1 VAPRIHDPGH
11 IALRRGIRAPVEA
24 ILIAIGAV
32 AGLTPVS
39 AVVVT
44 LVIGTLLAFAAV
56 LHGSVASGAPAMTV
70 VYVAATTVAVPLDRA
85 WTMLA
90 SWASRRN

>member
-1 VAPRIHDPGH
+1 M
-11 IALRRGIRAPVEA
+11 EA

-90 SWASRRN
+90 SWASRRNWRHGGTGHDRRLPRRQAPPP